1 MAYCGAR
8 TIPLRLYVL
17 FIFVLICVIHP
28 SVFAKGRI
36 VKIVVSGEHLST
48 PIESTSETVGQFGV
62 WEGPGVV
69 IGNVPQAKGFIADWS
84 KGVISERRNGLDR
97 YKVSFYEGCK
107 FTDSSACHSE
117 EPDLAYVVFYE
128 YDPSNGQGYVYLP
141 GKGDEWYDLN
151 VRSIYRRVEGNWFIS
166 TDEWQAFV
174 LPLIGA

>member
-1 MAYCGAR
+1 MKGLAVLLGCIVALF
-8 TIPLRLYVL
+8 TIDVSSY
-17 FIFVLICVIHP
+17 
-28 SVFAKGRI
+28 AKGRT
-36 VKIVVSGEHLST
+36 VKVVIAAEHSST
-48 PIESTSETVGQFGV
+48 PIESSDEAVGRFGI

-84 KGVISERRNGLDR
+84 KGVISERRSGLKR

-166 TDEWQAFV
+166 TDEWQSFV